1 MHQVYHKCIVDH
13 IRIVGR
19 GQKIIETERIKY
31 LSHWALTKEVY
42 TVARFTS
49 QH

>member
-1 MHQVYHKCIVDH
+1 MCIRRITSVY
-13 IRIVGR
+13 IVGR

-31 LSHWALTKEVY
+31 LSRWALTKEVY